1 MSMSES
7 PTPPA
12 PARQNSLA
20 RLKRIE
26 GQVRGIG
33 RMIEEDRYC
42 IDVLTQ
48 LSAVKSALAAVEGEI
63 LRDHAGH
70 CVAHAIE
77 SGDVEAQ
84 KIKMDELIGLLAKHY
99 RL

>member
-1 MSMSES
+1 MSETH
-7 PTPPA
+7 TPFT
-12 PARQNSLA
+12 PAREKSLT

-33 RMIEEDRYC
+33 RMLEDDRYC

-77 SGDVEAQ
+77 SGDIEAQ
-84 KIKMDELIGLLAKHY
+84 KTKMDELIGLLAKHY

>member
-1 MSMSES
+1 MIETRS
-7 PTPPA
+7 PLT
-12 PARQNSLA
+12 PAREKSLA

-33 RMIEEDRYC
+33 RMLEDDRYC

-77 SGDVEAQ
+77 SGDAVAQ
-84 KIKMDELIGLLAKHY
+84 KAKMDELIGLLAKHY

>member
-1 MSMSES
+1 MSETQ
-7 PTPPA
+7 TPLT
-12 PARQNSLA
+12 PARQKSLT
-20 RLKRIE
+20 RLKRVE

-33 RMIEEDRYC
+33 RMLEEDRYC

-48 LSAVKSALAAVEGEI
+48 LSAVKSDLAAVEGEI

-77 SGDVEAQ
+77 SGDTDAQ
-84 KIKMDELIGLLAKHY
+84 RAKMDELIGLLAKHY

>member
-1 MSMSES
+1 MSETQI
-7 PTPPA
+7 PLT
-12 PARQNSLA
+12 PARQKSLT
-20 RLKRIE
+20 RLKRVE

-33 RMIEEDRYC
+33 RMLEEDRYC

-77 SGDVEAQ
+77 SGDTDAQ
-84 KIKMDELIGLLAKHY
+84 RAKMDELIGLLAKHY

>member
-1 MSMSES
+1 MTE
-7 PTPPA
+7 THTA
-12 PARQNSLA
+12 LIPARTASLA
-20 RLKRIE
+20 RLKRVE
-26 GQVRGIG
+26 GQVRGVA

-63 LRDHAGH
+63 LKNHASH
-70 CVAHAIE
+70 CVSHAIE
-77 SGDVEAQ
+77 SGDAADQ
-84 KIKMDELIGLLAKHY
+84 KAKLNELIALLAKHY

>member
-1 MSMSES
+1 MVDLR
-7 PTPPA
+7 TPLT
-12 PARQNSLA
+12 PARQKSLT

-33 RMIEEDRYC
+33 RMLENDRYC

-48 LSAVKSALAAVEGEI
+48 LSAVKSALAAVEGEV
-63 LRDHAGH
+63 LRDHASH

-77 SGDVEAQ
+77 SGDAQAQ
-84 KIKMDELIGLLAKHY
+84 KAKMDELIGLLARHY